1 MKEVVNVGKSLER
14 YTEII
19 NTMDAMHEKGHPDED
34 IAKSLNLSLIDM
46 RILRKLIVK
55 ATNAILRL
63 DTFNAYISHGEFGG
77 MINAATIA
85 KAAKELGMPEAS
97 VLRRMK
103 EIAKLHMNL
112 DL

>member
-1 MKEVVNVGKSLER
+1 MKEVINVGKSLER
-14 YTEII
+14 YAEVIDKM
-19 NTMDAMHEKGHPDED
+19 NAMHDNGLSDED
-34 IAKSLNLSLIDM
+34 IAKALNLSIIDM
-46 RILRKLIVK
+46 RILRKLIIK

-63 DTFNAYISHGEFGG
+63 DTFNTYISHGEFSGA
-77 MINAATIA
+77 INMATIA